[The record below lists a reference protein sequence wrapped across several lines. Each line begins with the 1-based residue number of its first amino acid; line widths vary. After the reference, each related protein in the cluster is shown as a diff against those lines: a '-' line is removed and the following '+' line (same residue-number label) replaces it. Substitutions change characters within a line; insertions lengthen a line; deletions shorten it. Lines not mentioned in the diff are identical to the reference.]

1 MDKGV
6 SNKVPSTGD
15 DFSKVK
21 IPFIVEPPDDLIL
34 YHPPSRV
41 NTCALFIFLISR

>member
-6 SNKVPSTGD
+6 DNKVPSCGEF
-15 DFSKVK
+15 FSKLK
-21 IPFIVEPPDDLIL
+21 TPFVVVPPDDRIL

-41 NTCALFIFLISR
+41 SAFALFILLISR